1 MIKINL
7 STAQKQLDISNVGGF
22 DFTKIKPLWV
32 GVAIIFLYLPDFT
45 LIPMWEE
52 DFNNKSNELSTLQGR
67 LSSLKRKVSQSAQF
81 ERQIRELK
89 AQEDNLSKK
98 LTAVKQAISE
108 KRNPSN
114 LLIYIAKNIPTDLWI
129 LDLSIDNDL
138 MVIKGEAL
146 SYGSVGTFLT
156 NLRSSVFIRD
166 AIIKGT
172 TSEVRASDKKRIE
185 KFEVHF
191 FLSRLD

>member
-1 MIKINL
+1 MIKIDL
-7 STAQKQLDISNVGGF
+7 STAQKQFDASNVGGF
-22 DFTKIKPLWV
+22 DFTKVKPFWLI
-32 GVAIIFLYLPDFT
+32 AAFIFLYLPDFT
-45 LIPMWEE
+45 LVPMWEE
-52 DFNNKSNELSTLQGR
+52 DFNNKSNALSTLQGK
-67 LSSLKRKVSQSAQF
+67 LSSLKRKVSQSAQY
-81 ERQIRELK
+81 EKQIRELK
-89 AQEDNLSKK
+89 AQEENLSKK

-114 LLIYIAKNIPTDLWI
+114 LLIYIAKNIPADFWI
-129 LDLSIDNDL
+129 LDLNIDNDL
-138 MVIKGEAL
+138 MVIKGEAR

-172 TSEVRASDKKRIE
+172 TSEVRSSDKKRIE

>member
-7 STAQKQLDISNVGGF
+7 STAQKQFDASNVGGF

-32 GVAIIFLYLPDFT
+32 GLAVILLYLPDFT
-45 LIPMWEE
+45 LVPMWEE
-52 DFNNKSNELSTLQGR
+52 DFNNKSNELSTLQGK
-67 LSSLKRKVSQSAQF
+67 LSSLKRKVSQSAQY
-81 ERQIRELK
+81 EKQIRELK
-89 AQEDNLSKK
+89 AQEENLSKK

-114 LLIYIAKNIPTDLWI
+114 LLIYIAKNIPADLWI
-129 LDLSIDNDL
+129 LDLNIDNDL

-172 TSEVRASDKKRIE
+172 TSEVRSSDKKRIE